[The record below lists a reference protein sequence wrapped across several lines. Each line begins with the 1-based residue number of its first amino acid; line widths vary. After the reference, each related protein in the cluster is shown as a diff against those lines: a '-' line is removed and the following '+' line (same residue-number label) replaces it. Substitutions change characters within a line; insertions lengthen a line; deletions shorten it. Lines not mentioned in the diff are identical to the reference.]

1 MGGRTFY
8 TLATSALLPLAPA
21 YLAWRARRQPEYL
34 QHVGER
40 YGIYRQAAPLI
51 APIWLHAVS
60 VGETRAAA
68 VLAEALAQRYPDIP
82 LLITHGTPTGRATS
96 QQLLGARA
104 ERAYLPYDHPLLV
117 RRFLKHFRPRLG
129 IVLETEIWPNLNA
142 ACSARGVP
150 LLLVNARLSARSAA
164 RYKKFGG
171 LARAAVAAYAAVG
184 AQHAEDAARL
194 TQLGAHPVSITGN
207 LKFDALPPPHM
218 VELGKNLR
226 ATWGKRPVVLAAST
240 REGEEAALLDAFASQ
255 AAEEV
260 LLVLVPRHPQRFDE
274 VAALIGARSLSM
286 QRRSE
291 HAPLAPATRVL
302 LGDSMGEMYAYYAA
316 ADVALIGGSW
326 LPHGGQNLIEAC
338 AVGTPVVLGP
348 HTFNFAQAAELA
360 IEAGAALRARDAA
373 AGIAAALE
381 LLADRARC
389 SAMQGAGEQF
399 AAAHRGATKR
409 TLALIEAALGSART
423 QGDSGGADKAK

>member
-1 MGGRTFY
+1 MSGRTLY
-8 TLATSALLPLAPA
+8 TLVTGALLPLAPA

-40 YGIYRQAAPLI
+40 YAIYRQPVPAS

-68 VLAEALAQRYPDIP
+68 VLAEALMKRHPDIP

-96 QQLLGARA
+96 VQLLGKRA
-104 ERAYLPYDHPLLV
+104 ERAYLPYDHPMLV

-142 ACSARGVP
+142 ACSAQGIP
-150 LLLVNARLSARSAA
+150 LLLANARLSARSAA
-164 RYKKFGG
+164 RYARFAK
-171 LARAAVAAYAAVG
+171 LARAAAAAYAAVG

-194 TQLGAHPVSITGN
+194 EQLGARQVCVTGN
-207 LKFDALPPPHM
+207 LKFDALPPPAQL
-218 VELGKNLR
+218 ELGRALR
-226 ATWGKRPVVLAAST
+226 AAWGTRPVVLAAST
-240 REGEEAALLDAFASQ
+240 REGEEIPLLDAYADQ
-255 AAEEV
+255 APEGT

-274 VAALIGARSLSM
+274 IAALIAARGLAM

-291 HAPLAPATRVL
+291 NAPAAPATRVL

-316 ADVALIGGSW
+316 SDVALIGGSW

-360 IEAGAALRARDAA
+360 IAAGAAVRATDAA
-373 AGIAAALE
+373 RGMAMALD
-381 LLADRARC
+381 LLADGSRR
-389 SAMQGAGEQF
+389 SGMRNAGLEF
-399 AAAHRGATKR
+399 AAAHRGATQR
-409 TLALIEAALGSART
+409 TLELIEPLLEAHARPRR
-423 QGDSGGADKAK
+423 